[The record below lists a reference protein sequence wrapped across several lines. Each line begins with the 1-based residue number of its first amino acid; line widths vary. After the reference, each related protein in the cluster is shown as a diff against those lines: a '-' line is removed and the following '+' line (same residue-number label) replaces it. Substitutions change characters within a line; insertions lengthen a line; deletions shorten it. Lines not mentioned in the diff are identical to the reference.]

1 MSVIKSNEF
10 MENLLKELVDKKG
23 ITESTAK
30 LYVKNLY
37 TLNEGPYKNFT
48 FLKNTDSIMEKL
60 SKYAEGTKKTF
71 LASIVSILN
80 LKPSTTYKKAIAY
93 YTELMNEKAKEHRE
107 KEDSHEKTERQ
118 EKSWMEW
125 DEVLE
130 KKNQLKEEAKKFWN
144 NKIITERQY
153 NRLLDLVVLS
163 LYTDIPPRR
172 NEYQDM
178 DLVSSFNSLLPT
190 DRNYLDWTNKK
201 LIFLKYKTAKT
212 YAKQE
217 IDISDNTELLETL
230 TAYLKHHPLLPN
242 GKMSKNASVPL
253 LVYADGKPFEKVNC
267 ITRILNR
274 IFGKSVG
281 SSMLRHIYLS
291 SKYGGLVSEQK
302 EDADAMG
309 HSLGEQKDYIK
320 K

>member
-1 MSVIKSNEF
+1 MSVVKSNEF
-10 MENLLKELVDKKG
+10 MEKLLKELVEKKG

-37 TLNEGPYKNFT
+37 TLNEGPYKNFS
-48 FLKNTDSIMEKL
+48 FLKNTEDIMDKL

-71 LASIVSILN
+71 LATIVSVLN

-107 KEDSHEKTERQ
+107 KENSHEKS
-118 EKSWMEW
+118 EKQAESWMEW

-178 DLVSSFNSLLPT
+178 DLVSSYSTLMPSN
-190 DRNYLDWTNKK
+190 RNYLDWGAKK
-201 LIFLKYKTAKT
+201 FIFLKYKTAKT

-217 IDISDNTELLETL
+217 IDISDNDELLETL
-230 TAYLKHHPLLPN
+230 NGYIKHHPLIPN
-242 GKMSKNASVPL
+242 GKMTKNVSVPF

-291 SKYGGLVSEQK
+291 SKYGGLVEEQK

>member
-1 MSVIKSNEF
+1 MSVVKSNEF

-37 TLNEGPYKNFT
+37 TLNEGPYKNFS
-48 FLKNTDSIMEKL
+48 FLRNTESIMDKL

-71 LASIVSILN
+71 LATIVSILN
-80 LKPSTTYKKAIAY
+80 LKPTATYKKAISY

-107 KEDSHEKTERQ
+107 KENSHEKSEKQ
-118 EKSWMEW
+118 EKAWMEW
-125 DEVLE
+125 DEVLK
-130 KKNQLKEEAKKFWN
+130 KKNELKEEVKKFWS
-144 NKIITERQY
+144 NKTITERQY

-178 DLVSSFNSLLPT
+178 YLVSSYNDSLPA
-190 DRNYLDWTNKK
+190 DRNYLDWSNKV

-217 IDISDNTELLETL
+217 VKIGDNKELMETL
-230 TAYLKHHPLLPN
+230 NAYLKHHPLLPN
-242 GKMSKNASVPL
+242 GKMSKSSSVPL
-253 LVYADGKPFEKVNC
+253 LVYADGRPFEKVNC

-291 SKYGGLVSEQK
+291 SKYGDLVEEQK
-302 EDADAMG
+302 EDAEAMG